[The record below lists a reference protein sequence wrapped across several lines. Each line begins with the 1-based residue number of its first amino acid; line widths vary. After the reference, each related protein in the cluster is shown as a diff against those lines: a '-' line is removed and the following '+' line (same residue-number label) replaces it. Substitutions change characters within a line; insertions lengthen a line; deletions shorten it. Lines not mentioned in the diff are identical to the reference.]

1 MFSASGAQE
10 SQNQHQYQPH
20 RRPHPQAASDLEASS
35 DGGQNHAD
43 DSFADNE
50 AVSLHPNRNSS
61 TSSPGRSLERKN
73 ANKSD
78 SGDGLM
84 HRLKVAFYFG
94 LWYALNILYNIS
106 NKKVLNVLPLPLTV
120 ASIQLGIGAMY
131 VGAIW
136 FLQIRPMPRLT
147 PGGKEIVKRVG
158 VCHMSGQILTV
169 TALGAGTVSFAHI
182 VKASEPFFSAA
193 VSAVV
198 FQRRMK
204 PQVYATLLPVVGGVA
219 YACLNDASFSLT
231 ALLAGL
237 GSNVAFALR
246 AVYSKA
252 GMEEYIGDNVTA
264 ANLYGSVTLVSFLLS
279 LLPALVF
286 ELTSLPGLWSE
297 ALRSMSTMAL
307 VWRILVSGITHYTN
321 NEVMYLALS
330 NVHPVTL
337 AVGNTMKRVFLLI
350 ASVVVFHT
358 PLSLQAGIG
367 SSIGLSGV
375 LAYSLARQYY
385 ENKEPNK
392 QPRGPRR

>member
-1 MFSASGAQE
+1 MLSASAAQE
-10 SQNQHQYQPH
+10 SQNQHQYQTH
-20 RRPHPQAASDLEASS
+20 RRPHPQAASDLESS
-35 DGGQNHAD
+35 DGQNHAD

-50 AVSLHPNRNSS
+50 ALSLHPNRNSG
-61 TSSPGRSLERKN
+61 TGSPGRSVGRAN

-120 ASIQLGIGAMY
+120 ASVQLGIGAIY

-147 PGGKEIVKRVG
+147 PGGKDIVKRVG

-182 VKASEPFFSAA
+182 IKASEPFFSAA
-193 VSAVV
+193 VSAIV
-198 FQRRMK
+198 FQRWMK

-264 ANLYGSVTLVSFLLS
+264 ANLYGAVTLVSFLLS

-297 ALRSMSTMAL
+297 ALRTMSTMAL

-358 PLSLQAGIG
+358 SLSLQAGIG

-385 ENKEPNK
+385 ENMKPTK
-392 QPRGPRR
+392 QPRGPRK

>member
-1 MFSASGAQE
+1 MSSADAARE
-10 SQNQHQYQPH
+10 AQHQHQPH
-20 RRPHPQAASDLEASS
+20 RRPHPQAASDLEA
-35 DGGQNHAD
+35 DGQNHAD
-43 DSFADNE
+43 DSFTGNE
-50 AVSLHPNRNSS
+50 ALLRVRCSSRCSGGSPARSVSR
-61 TSSPGRSLERKN
+61 TN
-73 ANKSD
+73 ASD
-78 SGDGLM
+78 SGEGWM

-94 LWYALNILYNIS
+94 FWYALNILYNIS

-120 ASIQLGIGAMY
+120 ASIQLGIGALY
-131 VGAIW
+131 VCCIW
-136 FLQIRPMPRLT
+136 FLQIRPTPRLT
-147 PGGKEIVKRVG
+147 PGGMQIVKRVG

-193 VSAVV
+193 VSAIVI
-198 FQRRMK
+198 QKWMK

-231 ALLAGL
+231 SLLAGL

-264 ANLYGSVTLVSFLLS
+264 ANLYGAVTLVSFLLS

-286 ELTSLPGLWSE
+286 ELTSIPGLWSE
-297 ALRSMSTMAL
+297 ALRSVSTMAL
-307 VWRILVSGITHYTN
+307 VWRILVSGVTHYTN

-367 SSIGLSGV
+367 SAVGISGV
-375 LAYSLARQYY
+375 LTYSLARQHY
-385 ENKEPNK
+385 ENSSKQPNK

>member
-1 MFSASGAQE
+1 MPSASAAAQE
-10 SQNQHQYQPH
+10 SQANQNQHQPH
-20 RRPHPQAASDLEASS
+20 RRPRPKATSDLEASS
-35 DGGQNHAD
+35 DGQNYAD
-43 DSFADNE
+43 DSFADNG
-50 AVSLHPNRNSS
+50 ALLLHPKRNSS
-61 TSSPGRSLERKN
+61 VGSPERSLERKN
-73 ANKSD
+73 TNE
-78 SGDGLM
+78 DGLM

-131 VGAIW
+131 VGVIW

-147 PGGKEIVKRVG
+147 PMGKVIVKRVG

-193 VSAVV
+193 ISAIV
-198 FQRRMK
+198 FQRWMK

-219 YACLNDASFSLT
+219 FACLNDASFSLT

-252 GMEEYIGDNVTA
+252 GMEDHIGENVTA
-264 ANLYGSVTLVSFLLS
+264 ANLYGSVTLVSFVLS
-279 LLPALVF
+279 LLPVLVF
-286 ELTSLPGLWSE
+286 ELTSLPGLWRE

-350 ASVVVFHT
+350 ASIVVFHT

-385 ENKEPNK
+385 ENK
-392 QPRGPRR
+392 